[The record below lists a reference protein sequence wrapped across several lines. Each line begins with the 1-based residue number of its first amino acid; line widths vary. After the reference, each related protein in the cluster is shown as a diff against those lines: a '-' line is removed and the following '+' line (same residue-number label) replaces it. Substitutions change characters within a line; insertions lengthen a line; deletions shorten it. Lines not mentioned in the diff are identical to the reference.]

1 MSYRKPFVVPRIG
14 ESLDGARLV
23 NWLVEPGQSFRA
35 EDMLLELETDKSV
48 VEVPAGEAGV
58 LVERLLGKGDVL
70 QPDSP
75 VAWIEVEG
83 EAPPEQPGDAS
94 GPAGGEAAGEAVGTA
109 AGTAAD
115 QAAAA
120 EPARPA
126 AAAARAPG
134 RRVAVTPAA
143 RQLAARLGV
152 DAARVLGSGPGGRVV
167 RADVAA
173 AAIAR
178 PAGDTAAWQAGM
190 ERLDLA
196 TSAGALHALRC
207 AAAAEGPAPTLVL
220 LHGLFG
226 DLDTWAGTIVSARRA
241 GLGVVALDL
250 PGHGRSQASARSFGE
265 LVDTVAQALPAL
277 GDGPL
282 ALVGHSL
289 GAALATRI
297 AGRLGQRLRSL
308 TLFAPL
314 GLGTEINQSF
324 VDGMLHAAS
333 DEALAREVGKLT
345 AQRTL
350 PSAGYLGE
358 LRQRLAARG
367 EALAQLCASVSR
379 HGVQQIDVLPE
390 LQALA
395 APVSIVH
402 GRDDEII
409 AWQHALRAPARV
421 ALHLVPGV
429 GHMPQV
435 EAMAVAWEVL
445 QRALRA

>member
-23 NWLVEPGQSFRA
+23 NWLVEPGQSFGA

-70 QPDSP
+70 QPDAP

-83 EAPPEQPGDAS
+83 EAPPEEAGDAS
-94 GPAGGEAAGEAVGTA
+94 GAAT
-109 AGTAAD
+109 TPAD

-120 EPARPA
+120 EPTRQA

-134 RRVAVTPAA
+134 RRAAATPAA

-152 DAARVLGSGPGGRVV
+152 DPARLQGSGPNGRVV

-178 PAGDTAAWQAGM
+178 PPAGEAAAWQAGM

-196 TSAGALHALRC
+196 TSAGPLHALRC
-207 AAAAEGPAPTLVL
+207 PPAADGLVPTLVL

-241 GLGVVALDL
+241 GLGLVALDL

-265 LVDTVAQALPAL
+265 MVDTLAQALPAL

-333 DEALAREVGKLT
+333 DEALTREVGKLT

-358 LRQRLAARG
+358 LRQRLAGRG
-367 EALAQLCASVSR
+367 EGLAQLCASVSR
-379 HGVQQIDVLPE
+379 HGVQQIDVVPE

-445 QRALRA
+445 QRSLRA